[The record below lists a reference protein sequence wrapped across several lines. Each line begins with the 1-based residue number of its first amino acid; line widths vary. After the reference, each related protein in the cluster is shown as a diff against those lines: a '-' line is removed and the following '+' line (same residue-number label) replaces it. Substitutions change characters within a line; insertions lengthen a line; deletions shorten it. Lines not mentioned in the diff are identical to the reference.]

1 MIRKQN
7 SYLIYDP
14 KNDNKGQSYIEYV
27 AYAHNESEV
36 RLMAGEQGIDL
47 SGFVIELDRT
57 NVVDQLGHPVKS
69 KIMDATVS

>member
-36 RLMAGEQGIDL
+36 RLMAGEQGMT
-47 SGFVIELDRT
+47 G
-57 NVVDQLGHPVKS
+57 VV
-69 KIMDATVS
+69 M